1 MRFSCEDL
9 GAEIGSECSA
19 RKQNRTLSRSTYFKQ
34 TQMPLL
40 LPARAPRLR
49 AFHLPG
55 SRPGQ
60 ARPEPACVCDVFRH
74 HVPSLLT
81 ARAPARPVDLRHLQ
95 DFSGLQVH
103 HETTPG
109 ITEVSVPRRPESTKP
124 PGAKPA
130 FGGGGDLPHR
140 GSRKA
145 KRAGEVESYLPKPA
159 RWALRTWTEWPSQ
172 KSPAILIGY
181 VHGHRLA
188 IYHSLESLELQP
200 KGTGRSD
207 T

>member
-130 FGGGGDLPHR
+130 FGGGGIFPTEDLERQSGR
-140 GSRKA
+140 GRLSPI
-145 KRAGEVESYLPKPA
+145 S
-159 RWALRTWTEWPSQ
+159 PSLLGGP
-172 KSPAILIGY
+172 SGL
-181 VHGHRLA
+181 
-188 IYHSLESLELQP
+188 
-200 KGTGRSD
+200 GRSGLLRRAQLF
-207 T
+207 